1 MQDGNIV
8 LRQRRSGII
17 QDSLQFGFGDIIR
30 IVGVKLR
37 RRCHTQHRAGVHVHH
52 NGAGTVLHIIV
63 INRVGKL
70 GFQHGLDGIVNGQV
84 QVIAVD
90 SRMGIA
96 FLVSQ
101 FIAPCVLAAD
111 AAPRCTDQFL
121 IIRFFQAVHAVAAV
135 ITKAQDRGKVHS
147 VRVFPRGGGFL
158 VHGKHRFVLGI
169 RIPLRLAVGN
179 AFGVGIVNN
188 GLRRYHIN
196 ALGNHAVLAVRF
208 AQLLLNF
215 FRADA
220 PVQQFA
226 DFLAGFRHIILVA
239 LGRVGN
245 NVPHH
250 TAFGQQFAVSGINR
264 AARGGDLGIGKLL
277 FRRLNTVLLSIPDL
291 QGIQLINQNAA
302 PRSDKA
308 DHQQQNHDASVQR
321 KRMILPRLRAAA
333 VVMTR
338 GLILVVGL
346 LWHRFIPL
354 QKRLFARI
362 RARP

>member
-1 MQDGNIV
+1 M
-8 LRQRRSGII
+8 
-17 QDSLQFGFGDIIR
+17 
-30 IVGVKLR
+30 
-37 RRCHTQHRAGVHVHH
+37 
-52 NGAGTVLHIIV
+52 
-63 INRVGKL
+63 
-70 GFQHGLDGIVNGQV
+70 
-84 QVIAVD
+84 
-90 SRMGIA
+90 
-96 FLVSQ
+96 
-101 FIAPCVLAAD
+101 
-111 AAPRCTDQFL
+111 
-121 IIRFFQAVHAVAAV
+121 
-135 ITKAQDRGKVHS
+135 
-147 VRVFPRGGGFL
+147 
-158 VHGKHRFVLGI
+158 
-169 RIPLRLAVGN
+169 
-179 AFGVGIVNN
+179 
-188 GLRRYHIN
+188 RRYHIN

>member
-1 MQDGNIV
+1 MDTNSLYYFAEAAKDMNFTKTAKRLFISQQNLSNHIMRLEAYYDTKLFERKPHLSLTYSGEVLLTYATNFKIDEDNLKNVLTDIKEKERGVLKIGCSPMRTSIV
-8 LRQRRSGII
+8 MPQ
-17 QDSLQFGFGDIIR
+17 
-30 IVGVKLR
+30 
-37 RRCHTQHRAGVHVHH
+37 
-52 NGAGTVLHIIV
+52 
-63 INRVGKL
+63 
-70 GFQHGLDGIVNGQV
+70 
-84 QVIAVD
+84 
-90 SRMGIA
+90 
-96 FLVSQ
+96 
-101 FIAPCVLAAD
+101 
-111 AAPRCTDQFL
+111 
-121 IIRFFQAVHAVAAV
+121 
-135 ITKAQDRGKVHS
+135 
-147 VRVFPRGGGFL
+147 
-158 VHGKHRFVLGI
+158 
-169 RIPLRLAVGN
+169 
-179 AFGVGIVNN
+179 
-188 GLRRYHIN
+188 
-196 ALGNHAVLAVRF
+196 LAVRF

-321 KRMILPRLRAAA
+321 KRMILSRLRAAA